1 MVRRRRNS
9 GSETMPPKK
18 LRSPVSFGI
27 FSKRNRGTFFFAA
40 CLANPELRLKHLRA
54 PRDRPRH
61 ARHATEVLFLL
72 RYSSVP
78 AAGAGPPWLLRLLRA
93 RSKGSR
99 RHAAPRVGISDRGII
114 SGVPHHRKRSPSPGP
129 NRNDTSIA
137 VPQRPGGMHRETL
150 GTSGCTQRVQ
160 ERSLLAPRA
169 ARLSLQAQPAGQD
182 AGETRACRQAV
193 ARGVSC
199 FRCRPPK
206 NGVPGFSGA
215 GRQKNAFPDNP
226 SVCYADT
233 SPYTGEGNAAAR
245 FSKRLPL
252 LGSWLA
258 AGQTDEVL

>member
-72 RYSSVP
+72 RYSRVP

-129 NRNDTSIA
+129 NRPVLTENSPLDCF
-137 VPQRPGGMHRETL
+137 PGVRTHY
-150 GTSGCTQRVQ
+150 SGEARRARGRTFR
-160 ERSLLAPRA
+160 RNAAP
-169 ARLSLQAQPAGQD
+169 
-182 AGETRACRQAV
+182 TRA
-193 ARGVSC
+193 
-199 FRCRPPK
+199 FY
-206 NGVPGFSGA
+206 
-215 GRQKNAFPDNP
+215 QK
-226 SVCYADT
+226 
-233 SPYTGEGNAAAR
+233 
-245 FSKRLPL
+245 
-252 LGSWLA
+252 
-258 AGQTDEVL
+258 